1 MKFDLDSTYAFVHGI
16 ADELR
21 LSDTHDIDAIV
32 LQTANDI
39 GLPDANEACDLD
51 AIVRQTENEM
61 GLDDAVPSRPTTS
74 GITAT
79 LLRAIQALG
88 PKGIEDAGGR
98 RGLAR
103 QHGVNPGT
111 LSTLISETGSLT
123 PRGDALIS
131 QAAHPP
137 TTRITASL
145 LQKIQALG
153 PQGIQDAGGRLAL
166 ARQYGVCY
174 NELSKLILEDG
185 SLAGRGEALI
195 HESEHP
201 PTACVTASL
210 LREIQPLGPKGIEDA
225 GGLPALARQYG
236 VNYGTLSN
244 HISKTGSLTPRGEAL
259 IHQDKHPPTT
269 RVTASLLVE
278 IQALGPKGIKDAGG
292 LPALA
297 REYGVSYGALR
308 GCVRSNGELT
318 ALGKARLRQQ
328 QP

>member
-1 MKFDLDSTYAFVHGI
+1 
-16 ADELR
+16 
-21 LSDTHDIDAIV
+21 
-32 LQTANDI
+32 
-39 GLPDANEACDLD
+39 
-51 AIVRQTENEM
+51 
-61 GLDDAVPSRPTTS
+61 
-74 GITAT
+74 
-79 LLRAIQALG
+79 
-88 PKGIEDAGGR
+88 
-98 RGLAR
+98 
-103 QHGVNPGT
+103 
-111 LSTLISETGSLT
+111 
-123 PRGDALIS
+123 
-131 QAAHPP
+131 
-137 TTRITASL
+137 
-145 LQKIQALG
+145 
-153 PQGIQDAGGRLAL
+153 
-166 ARQYGVCY
+166 
-174 NELSKLILEDG
+174 
-185 SLAGRGEALI
+185 
-195 HESEHP
+195 
-201 PTACVTASL
+201 